1 MSDAPKLTMDFKNAW
16 TVLKD
21 GEEAKVMSL
30 GESYKLFLDAS
41 KTERTCAKEIVR
53 IAQAEGYQLLDD
65 AIRSGATIRAGQK
78 YYAINRDKAVVMF
91 VIGEKHISE
100 GLRIVGA
107 HIDSPRL
114 DLKPIPLYEDTDIA
128 LFKTH
133 YYGGIKK
140 YQWTSLPLALYGTV
154 VKGDGSKIDIAIGDR
169 DEDPVF
175 FITDLLP
182 HLAKDQVTKTLAE
195 GITGEELNVI
205 IGSMPMKDAD
215 EKEKEKVK
223 ANILA
228 ILKQNYDITEEDF
241 VSAEFEVV
249 PAGKARDT
257 GFDRSLITGY
267 GHDDRVCSYAG
278 LKAILD
284 IKNPEYTAVALFMD
298 KEEIGSVGNTGS
310 ESLYFENLVA
320 ELIALQDGKYNEL
333 LLRRCFTATKV
344 LSADVNAAF
353 DPTFP
358 SVLDKKNAVRIGY
371 GIGLTKYTG
380 TRGKGGCSD
389 ANAEFVG
396 EVRKLFNNNDVA
408 WQIGELGKVDQGGG
422 GTIAFI
428 LANRGADVLDCGV
441 GVLCM
446 HGPYELISKVD
457 LYMAYKGYNAF
468 LK

>member
-1 MSDAPKLTMDFKNAW
+1 MAEAPKFGLDFKNAW

-21 GEEAKVMSL
+21 GEADQVMAM
-30 GESYKLFLDAS
+30 GEKYKLFLDAS
-41 KTERTCAKEIVR
+41 KTERTCSKEIVR
-53 IAQAEGYQLLDD
+53 LALENGYKSLDAAIAKGEMIQAGD
-65 AIRSGATIRAGQK
+65 K
-78 YYAINRDKAVVMF
+78 FYAVNRDKAVILFVM
-91 VIGEKHISE
+91 GEKSVKE
-100 GLRIVGA
+100 GLRILGA
-107 HIDSPRL
+107 HIDSPRI
-114 DLKPIPLYEDTDIA
+114 DLKPIPLYEDTDLA

-140 YQWTSLPLALYGTV
+140 YQWTSIPLSLYGTV
-154 VKGDGSKIDIAIGDR
+154 IKADGTKVDIAIGDN
-169 DEDPVF
+169 DNDPIF

-182 HLAKDQVTKTLAE
+182 HLAKDQVAKTLAE
-195 GITGEELNVI
+195 GISGEELNLLV
-205 IGSMPMKDAD
+205 GSRPM
-215 EKEKEKVK
+215 ENTEEKEKVK

-228 ILKQNYDITEEDF
+228 LLNETYGITEEDF
-241 VSAEFEVV
+241 ISAEFEVV

-257 GFDRSLITGY
+257 GFDRSMITGY
-267 GHDDRVCSYAG
+267 GHDDRVCSYAA
-278 LKAILD
+278 LKAILE
-284 IKNPEYTAVALFMD
+284 IEKPMNTAVAMFMD

-320 ELIALQDGKYNEL
+320 ELINLQEGGYNEL
-333 LLRRCFTATKV
+333 HLRRCFTATKV

-353 DPTFP
+353 DPTFA

-396 EVRKLFNNNDVA
+396 EIRNLFNANDVA

-428 LANRGADVLDCGV
+428 LANRGAEVLDCGV
-441 GVLCM
+441 GVLSM
-446 HGPYELISKVD
+446 HGPYEVISKVD
-457 LYMAYKGYNAF
+457 LYMAYKGYKAF
-468 LK
+468 VG